1 MIVYN
6 QGAGSY
12 AAKLCFDLSL
22 GGYSDWYLPSK
33 YELNL
38 MYLNIGQGNALGLGN
53 VGGFSPDF
61 YWSSTELDNDLAW
74 GQSFY
79 YNGLQLSFDKFY
91 SDYVRAVRAF

>member
-1 MIVYN
+1 MIVFN

-38 MYLNIGQGNALGLGN
+38 MHRNIGQGNALGLGN
-53 VGGFSPDF
+53 VGGFASNG
-61 YWSSTELDNDLAW
+61 YWSSTEGVSTSAW
-74 GQSFY
+74 GQGFNFGFQGNY
-79 YNGLQLSFDKFY
+79 GKGDAG
-91 SDYVRAVRAF
+91 YVRAIRAF